1 MKKLKNQN
9 GITLV
14 ALVITIIILI
24 ILAGIAIQ
32 AITNTGLFGRAQ
44 EAKTVSEI
52 AREKEQI
59 KISIMTEITKQDDHY
74 TISLAGLSEELSKY
88 NDVAKVIGVNSIPEG
103 ATIVSKSNK
112 KFQLRDLFV
121 TTSYA
126 AEEFEYAEVTYKS
139 GRVYYVKLRGGTING
154 KPEESE
160 EEISYNDEMFTYK
173 YFDAQTYFDEN
184 RKSDDYQTLE
194 EFKNYLVA
202 NKWKTSEWDSYHC
215 TYEDYLATQNIS
227 GYVVTG
233 FSDKAK
239 NDCQNGTIPN
249 TLYIPPKYNDNS
261 EYEDNNGHGEHD
273 VIALDGDIYSNAQ
286 YEDNNGYD
294 YGNVYENVNKLF
306 IPSSVVALGAESLSC
321 VTEYGT
327 EIEYSKNP
335 NLKYIE
341 DYTYGPSS
349 GGFSYG
355 NGQKYAI
362 IPDSVEILGVQGCD
376 YWWNYYLLGDNI
388 NTLFDVGRSTIYDGE
403 TYLQRGNDSIAPYMI
418 AFFKGNIEDLNNS
431 NLFTSVNIFKDY
443 TGDYGDERDNAE
455 EGIDIIYCLGENK
468 MAIQEKS
475 GDKYIWKEVTEN
487 EIKNN
492 IKVIHKYEEIE
503 DSVLQD
509 YIDSLNVIINN
520 AKAKFK

>member
-44 EAKTVSEI
+44 EAKIVSEI

-74 TISLAGLSEELSKY
+74 TISLEGLSEELYKY

-139 GRVYYVKLRGGTING
+139 GRVYYVKLRGGAING
-154 KPEESE
+154 NPEGSE

-202 NKWKTSEWDSYHC
+202 NKWKFPYDNCNYQ
-215 TYEDYLATQNIS
+215 DYLAAQNIS
-227 GYVVTG
+227 GYVVNG

-249 TLYIPPKYNDNS
+249 TLYIPLKYNDNS
-261 EYEDNNGHGEHD
+261 EYENNNGHGEHD
-273 VIALDGDIYSNAQ
+273 VIALDGNIYWNAQ
-286 YEDNNGYD
+286 YD
-294 YGNVYENVNKLF
+294 YGTVYENVNKLF
-306 IPSSVVALGAESLSC
+306 IPSSVVALGADSLTC

-335 NLKYIE
+335 NLKYMQ
-341 DYTYGPSS
+341 DYTYGPSFGS
-349 GGFSYG
+349 TPEGFNTDNVG
-355 NGQKYAI
+355 LKYAI
-362 IPDSVEILGVQGCD
+362 IPDSVEILGVQGTS
-376 YWWNYYLLGDNI
+376 YWWNYYLLGNNIKTLLCFDNC
-388 NTLFDVGRSTIYDGE
+388 TIYDDTASYQYSE
-403 TYLQRGNDSIAPYMI
+403 SRNTPYMI

-431 NLFTSVNIFKDY
+431 ELSSVNIFKDY
-443 TGDYGDERDNAE
+443 IDHYGYYDERAKAS
-455 EGIDIIYCLGENK
+455 EGTDFIYCLGENK
-468 MAIQEKS
+468 IAIQEKS

-492 IKVIHKYEEIE
+492 IKYKYYLFYDFEIQ